1 MSLIRRWTLAMD
13 TATDQASIA
22 FLNGSEVAERS
33 WPGGRQQTTMLLPQV
48 QNLARGMNIDLSALE
63 LIVVSIGPGSFTGLR
78 VGLSVAKG
86 FVLATGCALIGVP
99 TGARQSTPLCSRTTL
114 RMGWR
119 RGPKVDVSTPF
130 TGVTM
135 PLVTVSE

>member
-1 MSLIRRWTLAMD
+1 M
-13 TATDQASIA
+13 
-22 FLNGSEVAERS
+22 
-33 WPGGRQQTTMLLPQV
+33 
-48 QNLARGMNIDLSALE
+48 
-63 LIVVSIGPGSFTGLR
+63 
-78 VGLSVAKG
+78 
-86 FVLATGCALIGVP
+86 IGVP

-135 PLVTVSE
+135 PFVTVRLCVASFSDMQEYSAPGCGW